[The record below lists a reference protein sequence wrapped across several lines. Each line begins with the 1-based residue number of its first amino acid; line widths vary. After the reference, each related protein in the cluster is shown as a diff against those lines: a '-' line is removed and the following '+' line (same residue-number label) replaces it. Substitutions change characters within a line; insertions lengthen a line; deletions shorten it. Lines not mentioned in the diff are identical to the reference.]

1 MLSRQILL
9 KAFKPSA
16 AFQRRGLA
24 TVINSAH
31 QATGASTPKAIKDRA
46 TFTIR
51 VRPHR

>member
-9 KAFKPSA
+9 KTFKPSA

-24 TVINSAH
+24 TVVNSAH

-51 VRPHR
+51 VCSHC